1 MSVFQGI
8 KMKKHN
14 FGHFIVIAFVL
25 LVGFSVAVYFLKHPA
40 VKISK
45 DSPVIVTEKPSADDG
60 GGSKIE
66 QETVAANNGISSNST
81 TQTNMPATGQSDV
94 LFSVFLLSVF
104 SFVIAKYLQSLV
116 GVRRY
121 F

>member
-1 MSVFQGI
+1 MSVFQRI

-25 LVGFSVAVYFLKHPA
+25 LVGFSVAVYFLKHPV

-45 DSPVIVTEKPSADDG
+45 DSPAVITEKPSTNG
-60 GGSKIE
+60 EGNSNSE
-66 QETVAANNGISSNST
+66 QKSTTTNSGISSNST
-81 TQTNMPATGQSDV
+81 TQTNMPATGQSDI

-116 GVRRY
+116 GVWRY